1 MRITLL
7 ASLIAISS
15 ITNANSA
22 CEGETCID
30 VKADQESNEVVITVK
45 KGKAG
50 RESSTSPK
58 PKPTPKPRV
67 KQPWIP
73 WLPKPVLTNK
83 AVALGPKPLPKPR
96 VKRISGSQISDQVK
110 SLIPRGE
117 IITQPL
123 DNILVNQSV
132 NFMTNTPMHFTTVLV
147 VLGTP
152 ITIHLTPEFSWQF
165 GDGNSYG
172 TRLAGAP
179 YPLMLIENT
188 YKSSGQKRVELT
200 TTWSGFWR
208 AGSLSAPIDGAIVQ
222 KVSRQID
229 VRLAKGVY
237 RG

>member
-7 ASLIAISS
+7 AIMILISS
-15 ITNANSA
+15 ITTAYSA

-45 KGKAG
+45 KGKAAG
-50 RESSTSPK
+50 EASTSPK
-58 PKPTPKPRV
+58 PKPTPTI

-73 WLPKPVLTNK
+73 WLPKPVSTSK
-83 AVALGPKPLPKPR
+83 AVALGPKPSPKPR

-110 SLIPRGE
+110 SLIPRGA

-132 NFMTNTPMHFTTVLV
+132 NFLTNTPLHFTTVLV

-152 ITIHLTPEFSWQF
+152 ITIHLTPEFLWEF
-165 GDGNSYG
+165 GDGNSYR

-179 YPLMLIENT
+179 YPAMLIENT
-188 YKSSGQKRVELT
+188 
-200 TTWSGFWR
+200 
-208 AGSLSAPIDGAIVQ
+208 
-222 KVSRQID
+222 
-229 VRLAKGVY
+229 
-237 RG
+237 

>member
-7 ASLIAISS
+7 AIFILISS
-15 ITNANSA
+15 ITTANSA

-50 RESSTSPK
+50 GEASTSPK
-58 PKPTPKPRV
+58 PRPTPTIKR
-67 KQPWIP
+67 PWIP
-73 WLPKPVLTNK
+73 WLPKPVATRK
-83 AVALGPKPLPKPR
+83 AVALGPKPSPKPR

-123 DNILVNQSV
+123 ENILVNQSV
-132 NFMTNTPMHFTTVLV
+132 NFLTNTPMHFTTVLV

-152 ITIHLTPEFSWQF
+152 ITIHLTPEFLWEF
-165 GDGNSYG
+165 GDGNSQS
-172 TRLAGAP
+172 TKLAGAP

-208 AGSLSAPIDGAIVQ
+208 AGSIGAPIDGAIVQ
-222 KVSRQID
+222 RVSRQID
-229 VRLAKGVY
+229 VRPARGIY

>member
-7 ASLIAISS
+7 AIFILISS
-15 ITNANSA
+15 ITTANSA

-50 RESSTSPK
+50 GEASTSPK
-58 PKPTPKPRV
+58 PRPTPTIKR
-67 KQPWIP
+67 PWIP
-73 WLPKPVLTNK
+73 WLPKPVATRK
-83 AVALGPKPLPKPR
+83 AVALGPKPSPKPR

-123 DNILVNQSV
+123 ENILVNQSV
-132 NFMTNTPMHFTTVLV
+132 NFLTNTPLHFTTVLV

-152 ITIHLTPEFSWQF
+152 ITIHLTPEFLWEF
-165 GDGNSYG
+165 GDGNSYR

-179 YPLMLIENT
+179 YPAMLIENT
-188 YKSSGQKRVELT
+188 YKSSGQKKVELT
-200 TTWSGFWR
+200 TTWSGLWR

-222 KVSRQID
+222 KVIRELEI
-229 VRLAKGVY
+229 RPARGIY

>member
-7 ASLIAISS
+7 AIFILISS
-15 ITNANSA
+15 INTAYSA

-50 RESSTSPK
+50 GEASTSPK
-58 PKPTPKPRV
+58 PRPTPTIKR
-67 KQPWIP
+67 PWIP
-73 WLPKPVLTNK
+73 WLPKPVATRK
-83 AVALGPKPLPKPR
+83 AVALGPKPSPKPR

-123 DNILVNQSV
+123 ENILVNQSV
-132 NFMTNTPMHFTTVLV
+132 NFLTNTPLHFTTVLV

-152 ITIHLTPEFSWQF
+152 ITIHLTPEFLWEF
-165 GDGNSYG
+165 GDGNSYR

-179 YPLMLIENT
+179 YPAMLIENT
-188 YKSSGQKRVELT
+188 YKSSGQKKVELT
-200 TTWSGFWR
+200 TTWSGLWR

-222 KVSRQID
+222 KVIRELEI
-229 VRLAKGVY
+229 RPARGIY

>member
-1 MRITLL
+1 M
-7 ASLIAISS
+7 
-15 ITNANSA
+15 
-22 CEGETCID
+22 
-30 VKADQESNEVVITVK
+30 
-45 KGKAG
+45 
-50 RESSTSPK
+50 
-58 PKPTPKPRV
+58 
-67 KQPWIP
+67 
-73 WLPKPVLTNK
+73 
-83 AVALGPKPLPKPR
+83 
-96 VKRISGSQISDQVK
+96 KRISGSQISDQVK

-172 TRLAGAP
+172 TRLTGAP

-208 AGSLSAPIDGAIVQ
+208 AGSLGAPIDGAIVQ
-222 KVSRQID
+222 KVNRQID
-229 VRLAKGVY
+229 IRPAKGIY

>member
-7 ASLIAISS
+7 AILILISS
-15 ITNANSA
+15 ITTANSA

-50 RESSTSPK
+50 GEVSTSPK
-58 PKPTPKPRV
+58 PRPTPTIKR
-67 KQPWIP
+67 PWIP
-73 WLPKPVLTNK
+73 WLPKPVATRK
-83 AVALGPKPLPKPR
+83 AVALGPKPSPKPR

-132 NFMTNTPMHFTTVLV
+132 NFLTNTPLHFTTVLV
-147 VLGTP
+147 VLGTR
-152 ITIHLTPEFSWQF
+152 ITIHLTPEFFWEF

-188 YKSSGQKRVELT
+188 YKSSGQKKVELT
-200 TTWSGFWR
+200 TTWSGLWR

-222 KVSRQID
+222 KVIRELEI
-229 VRLAKGVY
+229 RPARGIY

>member
-7 ASLIAISS
+7 AIFILISS
-15 ITNANSA
+15 ITTANSA

-50 RESSTSPK
+50 GEASTSPK
-58 PKPTPKPRV
+58 PRPTPTIKR
-67 KQPWIP
+67 PWIP
-73 WLPKPVLTNK
+73 WLPKPVATRK
-83 AVALGPKPLPKPR
+83 AVALGPKPSPKPR

-123 DNILVNQSV
+123 ENILVNQSV
-132 NFMTNTPMHFTTVLV
+132 NFLTNTPLHFTTVLV

-152 ITIHLTPEFSWQF
+152 ITIHLTPEFFWEF

-188 YKSSGQKRVELT
+188 YKSSGQKKVELT
-200 TTWSGFWR
+200 TTWSGLWR

-222 KVSRQID
+222 KVIRELEI
-229 VRLAKGVY
+229 RPARGIY

>member
-152 ITIHLTPEFSWQF
+152 ITIRLTPEFSWQF

-188 YKSSGQKRVELT
+188 YRSSGQKRVELT

-208 AGSLSAPIDGAIVQ
+208 AGSLGAPIDGAIVQ

>member
-7 ASLIAISS
+7 AILILISS
-15 ITNANSA
+15 ITTANSA

-50 RESSTSPK
+50 KEASTSPK
-58 PKPTPKPRV
+58 PTPTI

-73 WLPKPVLTNK
+73 WLPKPVATSK
-83 AVALGPKPLPKPR
+83 AVALGPKPSPKPR

-110 SLIPRGE
+110 SLIPRGA

-132 NFMTNTPMHFTTVLV
+132 NFLTNTPMHFTTVLV

-152 ITIHLTPEFSWQF
+152 ITIHLTPEFLWEF
-165 GDGNSYG
+165 GDGSSYR

-179 YPLMLIENT
+179 YPAMLIENT
-188 YKSSGQKRVELT
+188 YKSSGVRRVELT

-208 AGSLSAPIDGAIVQ
+208 EIGRAHV
-222 KVSRQID
+222 
-229 VRLAKGVY
+229 
-237 RG
+237 

>member
-7 ASLIAISS
+7 AIFILISS
-15 ITNANSA
+15 ITTANSA

-50 RESSTSPK
+50 GEASTSPK
-58 PKPTPKPRV
+58 PRPTPTIKR
-67 KQPWIP
+67 PWIP
-73 WLPKPVLTNK
+73 WLPKPVATRK
-83 AVALGPKPLPKPR
+83 AVALGPKPSPKPR

-172 TRLAGAP
+172 TRLTGAP

-208 AGSLSAPIDGAIVQ
+208 AGSLGAPIDGAIVQ

-229 VRLAKGVY
+229 IRPAKGIY

>member
-7 ASLIAISS
+7 AIFILISS
-15 ITNANSA
+15 ITTANSA

-50 RESSTSPK
+50 GEASTSPK
-58 PKPTPKPRV
+58 PKPTPTPTIKR
-67 KQPWIP
+67 PWIP
-73 WLPKPVLTNK
+73 WLPKPVATRK
-83 AVALGPKPLPKPR
+83 AVALGPKPSPKPR

-123 DNILVNQSV
+123 ENILVNQSV
-132 NFMTNTPMHFTTVLV
+132 NFLTNTPLHFTTVLV

-152 ITIHLTPEFSWQF
+152 ITIHLTPEFFWEF

-188 YKSSGQKRVELT
+188 YKSSGQKKVELT
-200 TTWSGFWR
+200 TTWSGLWR
-208 AGSLSAPIDGAIVQ
+208 AGSLSAPVDGVIVQ
-222 KVSRQID
+222 KVRRDLEI
-229 VRLAKGVY
+229 RPARGIY

>member
-7 ASLIAISS
+7 AILILISS
-15 ITNANSA
+15 ITTANSA

-50 RESSTSPK
+50 REASTSSK
-58 PKPTPKPRV
+58 PKPTPTIKR
-67 KQPWIP
+67 PWIP
-73 WLPKPVLTNK
+73 WLPKPVATSK
-83 AVALGPKPLPKPR
+83 AVALGPKPSPKPR

-123 DNILVNQSV
+123 DNIFVNQSV
-132 NFMTNTPMHFTTVLV
+132 NFLTNTPLHFTTVLV

-152 ITIHLTPEFSWQF
+152 ITIHLTPEFLWEF

-188 YKSSGQKRVELT
+188 YKSSGQKTVELT

-208 AGSLSAPIDGAIVQ
+208 AGSLGAPIDGVIVQ
-222 KVSRQID
+222 KVRRDLEI
-229 VRLAKGVY
+229 RPARGIY

>member
-1 MRITLL
+1 MRITLV
-7 ASLIAISS
+7 AMLIIFSS
-15 ITNANSA
+15 MNAAYGA

-30 VKADQESNEVVITVK
+30 VKANQESNEVVITVK

-50 RESSTSPK
+50 SQVSTTS
-58 PKPTPKPRV
+58 KPRPTSTT
-67 KQPWIP
+67 KRTWIP
-73 WLPKPVLTNK
+73 WLPKPPAASK
-83 AVALGPKPLPKPR
+83 PVALGPKPSPKPR

-110 SLIPRGE
+110 SLIPRGA

-132 NFMTNTPMHFTTVLV
+132 NFLTNTPMHFTTVLV

-152 ITIHLTPEFSWQF
+152 ITIHLTPEFLWEF
-165 GDGNSYG
+165 GDGNSQS

-200 TTWSGFWR
+200 RTWSGFWR
-208 AGSLSAPIDGAIVQ
+208 AGSIGAPIDGAIVQ
-222 KVSRQID
+222 RVSRQID
-229 VRLAKGVY
+229 VRPARGIY

>member
-7 ASLIAISS
+7 AILILISS
-15 ITNANSA
+15 ITTANSA

-50 RESSTSPK
+50 REASTSPK
-58 PKPTPKPRV
+58 PKPTPTIKR
-67 KQPWIP
+67 PWIP
-73 WLPKPVLTNK
+73 WLPKPVATSK
-83 AVALGPKPLPKPR
+83 AVALGPKPSPKPR

-132 NFMTNTPMHFTTVLV
+132 NFLTNTPLHFTTVLV

-152 ITIHLTPEFSWQF
+152 ITIHLTPEFFWEF

-188 YKSSGQKRVELT
+188 YKSSGQKKVELT
-200 TTWSGFWR
+200 TTWSGLWR

-222 KVSRQID
+222 KVIRELEI
-229 VRLAKGVY
+229 RTARGIY

>member
-7 ASLIAISS
+7 AILILISS
-15 ITNANSA
+15 ITTANSA

-45 KGKAG
+45 KGKAAG
-50 RESSTSPK
+50 EASTSPK
-58 PKPTPKPRV
+58 PKPTSTI

-73 WLPKPVLTNK
+73 WLPKPVSTSK
-83 AVALGPKPLPKPR
+83 AVALGPKPSPKPR

-110 SLIPRGE
+110 SLIPRGA

-132 NFMTNTPMHFTTVLV
+132 NFLTNTPMHFTTVLV

-152 ITIHLTPEFSWQF
+152 ITIHLTPEFLWEF
-165 GDGNSYG
+165 GDGNSYR

-179 YPLMLIENT
+179 YPVMLIENT
-188 YKSSGQKRVELT
+188 YKSSGVRRVELT

-208 AGSLSAPIDGAIVQ
+208 AGSLGAPIDGVIVQ
-222 KVSRQID
+222 KVGRDLEI
-229 VRLAKGVY
+229 RPARGIY

>member
-7 ASLIAISS
+7 AIMILISS
-15 ITNANSA
+15 ITTANSA

-50 RESSTSPK
+50 KEASTSPK
-58 PKPTPKPRV
+58 PTPTPTIKR
-67 KQPWIP
+67 PWIP
-73 WLPKPVLTNK
+73 WLPKPVSTSK
-83 AVALGPKPLPKPR
+83 AVALGPKPSPKPR

-110 SLIPRGE
+110 SLIPRGA

-132 NFMTNTPMHFTTVLV
+132 NFLTNTPLHFTTVLV

-152 ITIHLTPEFSWQF
+152 ITIHLTPEFLWEF
-165 GDGNSYG
+165 GDGNSYR

-179 YPLMLIENT
+179 YPVMLIENT
-188 YKSSGQKRVELT
+188 YKSSGVRRVELT

-208 AGSLSAPIDGAIVQ
+208 AGSLGAPIDGVIVQ
-222 KVSRQID
+222 KVGRDLEI
-229 VRLAKGVY
+229 RPARGIY

>member
-7 ASLIAISS
+7 AILIAISS

-83 AVALGPKPLPKPR
+83 AVAQGPKPSPKPR

>member
-7 ASLIAISS
+7 AIFILISS
-15 ITNANSA
+15 ITTANSA

-50 RESSTSPK
+50 GEASTSPK
-58 PKPTPKPRV
+58 PRPTPTIKR
-67 KQPWIP
+67 PWIP
-73 WLPKPVLTNK
+73 WLPKPVATRK
-83 AVALGPKPLPKPR
+83 AVALGPKPSPKPR

-132 NFMTNTPMHFTTVLV
+132 NFLTNTPLHFTTVLV

-152 ITIHLTPEFSWQF
+152 ITIHLTPEFLWEF
-165 GDGNSYG
+165 GDGNSYR

-179 YPLMLIENT
+179 YPAMLIENT

-200 TTWSGFWR
+200 TTWRVLASRFSWR
-208 AGSLSAPIDGAIVQ
+208 A
-222 KVSRQID
+222 
-229 VRLAKGVY
+229 Y
-237 RG
+237 

>member
-7 ASLIAISS
+7 AILIAISS

-188 YKSSGQKRVELT
+188 YKSSGQKEVELT

>member
-7 ASLIAISS
+7 AIFILISS
-15 ITNANSA
+15 ITTAYSA

-50 RESSTSPK
+50 GEASTSPK
-58 PKPTPKPRV
+58 PRPTPTIKR
-67 KQPWIP
+67 PWIP
-73 WLPKPVLTNK
+73 WLPKPVATRK
-83 AVALGPKPLPKPR
+83 AVALGPKPSPKPR

-152 ITIHLTPEFSWQF
+152 ITIHLTPEFYWQF
-165 GDGNSYG
+165 GDGNSHG

-208 AGSLSAPIDGAIVQ
+208 AGSLGAPIDGAIVQ
-222 KVSRQID
+222 KVNRQID
-229 VRLAKGVY
+229 IRPAKGIY

>member
-7 ASLIAISS
+7 AILILISS
-15 ITNANSA
+15 ITTAYSA

-45 KGKAG
+45 KRKAG
-50 RESSTSPK
+50 REASISPK
-58 PKPTPKPRV
+58 PKPTPTI

-73 WLPKPVLTNK
+73 WLPKPVATRK
-83 AVALGPKPLPKPR
+83 AVALGPKPSPKPR

-110 SLIPRGE
+110 SLIPRGA

-132 NFMTNTPMHFTTVLV
+132 NFLTNTPMHFTTVLV

-152 ITIHLTPEFSWQF
+152 ITIHLTPEFLWEF
-165 GDGNSYG
+165 GDGNSQS

-188 YKSSGQKRVELT
+188 YKSSGQKKVELT

-229 VRLAKGVY
+229 VRPARGIY

>member
-7 ASLIAISS
+7 AIFILISS
-15 ITNANSA
+15 ITTAYSA

-50 RESSTSPK
+50 GEASTSPK
-58 PKPTPKPRV
+58 PRPTPTIKR
-67 KQPWIP
+67 PWIP
-73 WLPKPVLTNK
+73 WLPKPVATRK
-83 AVALGPKPLPKPR
+83 AVALGPKPSPKPR

-123 DNILVNQSV
+123 ENILVNQSV
-132 NFMTNTPMHFTTVLV
+132 NFLTNTPLHFTTVLV

-152 ITIHLTPEFSWQF
+152 ITIHLTPEFFWEF

-188 YKSSGQKRVELT
+188 YKSSGQKKVELT
-200 TTWSGFWR
+200 TTWSGLWR

-222 KVSRQID
+222 KVIRELEI
-229 VRLAKGVY
+229 RPARGIY

>member
-1 MRITLL
+1 MRV
-7 ASLIAISS
+7 ALIAILILIS
-15 ITNANSA
+15 TVNAAYSA

-45 KGKAG
+45 KGRAG
-50 RESSTSPK
+50 REVSSSPK
-58 PKPTPKPRV
+58 PRPNPTI

-73 WLPKPVLTNK
+73 WLPKPPAASK
-83 AVALGPKPLPKPR
+83 SAVAGPKPSPRPR

-132 NFMTNTPMHFTTVLV
+132 NFITNTPMHFTTVLV

-165 GDGNSYG
+165 GDGNSYS

-188 YKSSGQKRVELT
+188 YKTSGEKRVDLT

-229 VRLAKGVY
+229 IRPARGIY

>member
-7 ASLIAISS
+7 AIFILISS
-15 ITNANSA
+15 ITTANSA

-30 VKADQESNEVVITVK
+30 VKVDQESNEVVITVK

-50 RESSTSPK
+50 GEASTSPT
-58 PKPTPKPRV
+58 PRPTIK
-67 KQPWIP
+67 KPWIP
-73 WLPKPVLTNK
+73 WLPKPVATSK
-83 AVALGPKPLPKPR
+83 AVALGPKPSPKPR

-132 NFMTNTPMHFTTVLV
+132 NFLTNTPLHFTTVLV

-152 ITIHLTPEFSWQF
+152 ITIHLTPEFFWEF

-188 YKSSGQKRVELT
+188 YKSSGQKTVELT

-208 AGSLSAPIDGAIVQ
+208 AGTLGAPIDGVIVQ
-222 KVSRQID
+222 KVRRDLEI
-229 VRLAKGVY
+229 RPARGIY

>member
-7 ASLIAISS
+7 AILIAISS

-188 YKSSGQKRVELT
+188 YRSSGQKRVELT

>member
-7 ASLIAISS
+7 AIFILISS
-15 ITNANSA
+15 ITTANSA

-50 RESSTSPK
+50 GEASTSPK
-58 PKPTPKPRV
+58 PRPTPTIKR
-67 KQPWIP
+67 PWIP
-73 WLPKPVLTNK
+73 WLPKPVATRK
-83 AVALGPKPLPKPR
+83 AVALGPKPSPKPR

-123 DNILVNQSV
+123 ENILVNQSV
-132 NFMTNTPMHFTTVLV
+132 NFLTNTPLHFTTVLV

-152 ITIHLTPEFSWQF
+152 ITIHLTPEFLWEF
-165 GDGNSYG
+165 GDGNSYR

-188 YKSSGQKRVELT
+188 YKSSGQKKVELT
-200 TTWSGFWR
+200 TTWSGLWR
-208 AGSLSAPIDGAIVQ
+208 AGSLSAPVDGEIVQ
-222 KVSRQID
+222 KVRRDLEI
-229 VRLAKGVY
+229 RPARGIY

>member
-7 ASLIAISS
+7 AIFILISS
-15 ITNANSA
+15 ITTANSA

-30 VKADQESNEVVITVK
+30 VKADQDNNEVVITVK

-50 RESSTSPK
+50 KEASTSPK
-58 PKPTPKPRV
+58 PRPTPRPTIK
-67 KQPWIP
+67 KPWIP
-73 WLPKPVLTNK
+73 WLPKPVATSK
-83 AVALGPKPLPKPR
+83 PAVLAPISSPKPR

-132 NFMTNTPMHFTTVLV
+132 NFLTNTPLHFTTVLV

-152 ITIHLTPEFSWQF
+152 ITIHLTPEFFWEF

-188 YKSSGQKRVELT
+188 YKSSGQK
-200 TTWSGFWR
+200 
-208 AGSLSAPIDGAIVQ
+208 
-222 KVSRQID
+222 KV
-229 VRLAKGVY
+229 
-237 RG
+237 

>member
-7 ASLIAISS
+7 AIFILISS
-15 ITNANSA
+15 INTAYSA

-50 RESSTSPK
+50 GEASTSPK
-58 PKPTPKPRV
+58 PRPTPRPTIKRT
-67 KQPWIP
+67 WIP
-73 WLPKPVLTNK
+73 WLPKPVATSK
-83 AVALGPKPLPKPR
+83 AVALGPKPSPKPR

-132 NFMTNTPMHFTTVLV
+132 NFLTNTPLHFTTVLV

-152 ITIHLTPEFSWQF
+152 ITIHLTPEFFWEF
-165 GDGNSYG
+165 GDGNNYG

-188 YKSSGQKRVELT
+188 YKSSGQKKVELT

-208 AGSLSAPIDGAIVQ
+208 AGSLGAPIDGAIVQ
-222 KVSRQID
+222 KVRRDLEI
-229 VRLAKGVY
+229 RPARGIY

>member
-7 ASLIAISS
+7 AILILISS
-15 ITNANSA
+15 ITKAYSA

-45 KGKAG
+45 KGKAAG
-50 RESSTSPK
+50 EASTSPK
-58 PKPTPKPRV
+58 PKPTPTI

-73 WLPKPVLTNK
+73 WLPKPVSTSK
-83 AVALGPKPLPKPR
+83 AVALGAKPSPKPR

-110 SLIPRGE
+110 SLIPRGA

-132 NFMTNTPMHFTTVLV
+132 NFLTNTPMHFTTVLV
-147 VLGTP
+147 VLGTT
-152 ITIHLTPEFSWQF
+152 ITIHLTPEFLWEF
-165 GDGNSYG
+165 GDGNSYR

-179 YPLMLIENT
+179 YPVMLIENT
-188 YKSSGQKRVELT
+188 YKSSGVRRVELT

-208 AGSLSAPIDGAIVQ
+208 AGSLGAPIDGVIVQ
-222 KVSRQID
+222 KVGRDLEI
-229 VRLAKGVY
+229 RPARGIY

>member
-7 ASLIAISS
+7 AIMILISS
-15 ITNANSA
+15 ITTANSA

-45 KGKAG
+45 KGKAAG
-50 RESSTSPK
+50 EASTSPK
-58 PKPTPKPRV
+58 PTPTI

-73 WLPKPVLTNK
+73 WLPKPVSTSK
-83 AVALGPKPLPKPR
+83 AVALGPKPSPKPR

-110 SLIPRGE
+110 SLIPRGA

-132 NFMTNTPMHFTTVLV
+132 NFLTNTPLHFTTVLV

-152 ITIHLTPEFSWQF
+152 ITIHLTPEFLWEF
-165 GDGNSYG
+165 GDGNSYR

-179 YPLMLIENT
+179 YPAMLIENT
-188 YKSSGQKRVELT
+188 YKSSGVRRVELT

-208 AGSLSAPIDGAIVQ
+208 AGSLGAPIDGVIVQ
-222 KVSRQID
+222 KVGRDLEI
-229 VRLAKGVY
+229 RPARGIY

>member
-7 ASLIAISS
+7 AILILISS
-15 ITNANSA
+15 ITTAYSA

-50 RESSTSPK
+50 REASTSPK
-58 PKPTPKPRV
+58 PKPTPTI

-73 WLPKPVLTNK
+73 WLPKPVATRK
-83 AVALGPKPLPKPR
+83 AVALGPKPSPKPR

-132 NFMTNTPMHFTTVLV
+132 NFLTNTPMHFTTILV

-152 ITIHLTPEFSWQF
+152 ITIHLTPEFLWEF
-165 GDGNSYG
+165 GDGNSQS

-229 VRLAKGVY
+229 VRPARGIY

>member
-7 ASLIAISS
+7 AIFILISS
-15 ITNANSA
+15 ITTANSA

-50 RESSTSPK
+50 GEASTSPK
-58 PKPTPKPRV
+58 PRPTPTIKR
-67 KQPWIP
+67 PWIP
-73 WLPKPVLTNK
+73 WLPKPVATRK
-83 AVALGPKPLPKPR
+83 AVALGPKPSPKPR

-123 DNILVNQSV
+123 ENILVNQSV
-132 NFMTNTPMHFTTVLV
+132 NFLTNTPLHFTTVLV
-147 VLGTP
+147 VLGTR
-152 ITIHLTPEFSWQF
+152 ITIHLTPEFFWEF

-179 YPLMLIENT
+179 YPAMLIENT
-188 YKSSGQKRVELT
+188 YKSSGQKKVELT
-200 TTWSGFWR
+200 TTWSGLWR
-208 AGSLSAPIDGAIVQ
+208 AGSLSAPVDGVIVQ
-222 KVSRQID
+222 KVRRDLEI
-229 VRLAKGVY
+229 RPARGIY